1 MSEKDTPDP
10 NAPILK
16 ALGDLDTRIQGEYV
30 KKSDM
35 QVIQKS
41 LNDATAEI
49 RVLRDRELDKPGMGM
64 FTGSR
69 EFYATLAKAWRGDAA
84 AKKTMFEEY
93 PAKLGA
99 YLKAPAGQ
107 NEGIDSQ
114 GGIFVLPEYSA
125 ELLRTGP
132 TLANIRQY
140 MRSIPMQGNLYR
152 IRALVDKNHQT
163 TPYGGIAVY
172 RGAEAATMTA
182 TKAEWEW
189 IELKPSDLT
198 GMAVITDDLLE
209 DATAFA
215 SLLPPLFMGALENQE
230 QADFLFGNGAGGP
243 LGALSTNNLSLITV
257 PKTAAQTAAT
267 ITVANLLNMRAR
279 CWNYGPDAF
288 WISSVDNIPQF
299 ATMTIGQIPVYTPSV
314 KTEQGFDTILGRP
327 VLYTEHAK
335 TTGTLNDIALI
346 NGQGYMIGDRGGLK
360 SDQSIHVYFTSNQ
373 TALRFKKRNDGQPLW
388 RSPITPVSGSNT
400 LSAFVNLAARA

>member
-35 QVIQKS
+35 AIIQKS

-49 RVLRDRELDKPGMGM
+49 KILREGELEKSGMGM
-64 FTGSR
+64 FADGR
-69 EFYATLAKAWRGDAA
+69 EFYATLAKAWRGDPT

-93 PAKLGA
+93 PAKLNV

-107 NEGIDSQ
+107 NESIDSA
-114 GGIFVLPEYSA
+114 GGIFILPEYSA
-125 ELLRTGP
+125 ELLRTP
-132 TLANIRQY
+132 PVLAPIRNF

-152 IRALVDKNHQT
+152 IRALVDKNHT
-163 TPYGGIAVY
+163 TSPYGGIVVY
-172 RGAEAATMTA
+172 RGAEAATMT
-182 TKAEWEW
+182 TSKGEWEW

-215 SLLPPLFMGALENQE
+215 SLLPPLFMEALEFSE
-230 QADFLFGNGAGGP
+230 QGDFLYGNGAGGP
-243 LGALSTNNLSLITV
+243 LGALNVNNPSLITV
-257 PKTAAQTAAT
+257 SKESAQTAAT
-267 ITVANLLNMRAR
+267 INVTNCLKMRAR
-279 CWNYGPDAF
+279 CYGYQSAF
-288 WISSVDNIPQF
+288 WVSSQDNIPSF
-299 ATMTIGQIPVYTPSV
+299 AVMTIGQIPVYMPNA
-314 KTEQGFDTILGRP
+314 KDGDGFDRLLGRP
-327 VLYTEHAK
+327 ILYTDWAE
-335 TTGTLNDIALI
+335 TTGTTNDLALVS
-346 NGQGYMIGDRGGLK
+346 GSGYIIGDRGGVR

-388 RSPITPVSGSNT
+388 KSALTPKKGNTRSPFI
-400 LSAFVNLAARA
+400 NLAARA

>member
-1 MSEKDTPDP
+1 MSEPTTPDP
-10 NAPILK
+10 IAPVTK
-16 ALGDLDTRIQGEYV
+16 AIGDLNTRLDGEFV

-215 SLLPPLFMGALENQE
+215 SLLPPLFMGRSGESGASRLPVWHRRRRSSWRSLSQ
-230 QADFLFGNGAGGP
+230 QPVADYRCQDGGA
-243 LGALSTNNLSLITV
+243 
-257 PKTAAQTAAT
+257 
-267 ITVANLLNMRAR
+267 
-279 CWNYGPDAF
+279 
-288 WISSVDNIPQF
+288 
-299 ATMTIGQIPVYTPSV
+299 
-314 KTEQGFDTILGRP
+314 
-327 VLYTEHAK
+327 
-335 TTGTLNDIALI
+335 
-346 NGQGYMIGDRGGLK
+346 DRGNDHCCEPAQHAGAMLE
-360 SDQSIHVYFTSNQ
+360 
-373 TALRFKKRNDGQPLW
+373 LRP
-388 RSPITPVSGSNT
+388 
-400 LSAFVNLAARA
+400 